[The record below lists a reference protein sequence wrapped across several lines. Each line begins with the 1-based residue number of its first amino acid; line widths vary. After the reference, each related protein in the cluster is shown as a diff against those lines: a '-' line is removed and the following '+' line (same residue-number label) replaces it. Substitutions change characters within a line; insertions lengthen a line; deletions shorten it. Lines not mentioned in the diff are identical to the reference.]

1 LENLIKQ
8 FGITEEAIPIYIN
21 CLGRGYLTFY
31 EIYSLFPN
39 LSIEKFETH
48 INELNYSGLLIKI
61 GSEEPEIL
69 EHYLALPPYTPLL
82 NYHNALKDNLST
94 IGTTILEAI
103 GSVVDQ
109 ITSIDENTDL
119 APIQDITEDLEEE
132 ALIQKSEIDFFVKD
146 RKILKKIGKIF
157 SNLGEKF
164 KEIAQTQVT
173 NIFKDT
179 FLRELRT
186 AELKKSDEKIIENL
200 FESKLDIINYNIAD
214 DLFKIFENDL
224 KQTEKNVVEELN
236 SLFEKRIQI
245 KDLYMNMVTDYE
257 EKIKEIEG
265 LIAKPEV
272 NELGDRITGRIS
284 GIIQDFAQRIYDFN
298 LPVEES
304 LQSYLRDNLLPEK
317 NIIQNIWLIKSR
329 TKINEEILNIILNSK
344 EEIVFILPNM
354 KDHLDIEHF
363 QNSDVNLKIK
373 IASSESELNSIVQ
386 DFKQMHN
393 FEFKNM
399 KNDNIIA
406 LKGDNNHIVIGINQ
420 GESDDPLNDFIGIG
434 TNFKPLINI
443 LAPIIGLSWN
453 AAK

>member
-1 LENLIKQ
+1 
-8 FGITEEAIPIYIN
+8 
-21 CLGRGYLTFY
+21 
-31 EIYSLFPN
+31 
-39 LSIEKFETH
+39 
-48 INELNYSGLLIKI
+48 
-61 GSEEPEIL
+61 
-69 EHYLALPPYTPLL
+69 
-82 NYHNALKDNLST
+82 
-94 IGTTILEAI
+94 
-103 GSVVDQ
+103 
-109 ITSIDENTDL
+109 
-119 APIQDITEDLEEE
+119 
-132 ALIQKSEIDFFVKD
+132 
-146 RKILKKIGKIF
+146 
-157 SNLGEKF
+157 
-164 KEIAQTQVT
+164 
-173 NIFKDT
+173 
-179 FLRELRT
+179 
-186 AELKKSDEKIIENL
+186 
-200 FESKLDIINYNIAD
+200 
-214 DLFKIFENDL
+214 
-224 KQTEKNVVEELN
+224 
-236 SLFEKRIQI
+236 
-245 KDLYMNMVTDYE
+245 MVTDYE